1 MSRIGCNY
9 LDFCTGR
16 SCLLVWLFDTH
27 NEIWL
32 FTCTNVQQSHSWSAI
47 HCIAAETQRS
57 MQTRIVA
64 KGPTNWCDAHKC
76 WLKRIVVCSLGNKPK
91 SSSHNIKKNGWC
103 WSSYVHLLHLN
114 VITPTENVFVWKGDQ
129 ELLNEN
135 TAPCL
140 KKSAEE
146 KFTWRIIQR
155 TFLKG

>member
-47 HCIAAETQRS
+47 HCITAETQRS

-64 KGPTNWCDAHKC
+64 KGPKNWCDAHKC

-91 SSSHNIKKNGWC
+91 SLSHNIKKEWMILIVLC
-103 WSSYVHLLHLN
+103 SSAPSVCYHSHRKYFFL
-114 VITPTENVFVWKGDQ
+114 WKGDQ

-135 TAPCL
+135 TAPRVW
-140 KKSAEE
+140 KKVQKRNSRDGSFNEH
-146 KFTWRIIQR
+146 
-155 TFLKG
+155 